1 MIKSEY
7 LSELFIP
14 YLKKEEKVAQ
24 YIQLFRALQS
34 CILEGKLTAGAK
46 LPATRPLA
54 HSLKVS
60 RNTVKA
66 AFELL
71 QAEGYIQ
78 TRLGA
83 GTFVSDITS
92 VQLNREQDCSVQSTL
107 PVEIEFSNLMNRL
120 DWQAHQ
126 NITMGLG
133 LLAPALPAMSQF
145 PWIQWQRAVNY
156 AGRVMK
162 HESPKSEFGCEEL
175 REQIADYLQI
185 VRGVKCSSSNILIF
199 SGSQQAIYFTLQLL
213 INPGESV
220 FVEDPCYF
228 GIDGAVNALGA
239 VKVPIAV
246 DESGFNLQPDDYL
259 KSKLAVVTP
268 SRNYPL
274 GHTMSLTRR
283 MALLNW
289 ANNHNGWV
297 IEDDYDSEFRFDRPP
312 LTSLQ
317 GLSNGQR
324 VIYAGTF
331 SRILHQS
338 IRIGYLVLPDQLVAP
353 FSVAKRLM
361 HGSLPV
367 LPQLALAKF
376 MANGHFSSHVR
387 KMRKLYSIRRDILR
401 SLISEQLPSY
411 LQEVS
416 SDGGM
421 HCVYYLKHALSD
433 IEICDQAA
441 KQGLAI
447 RPLSSYYS
455 QKMIKQGLV
464 IGFAGFSESEQ
475 VKAVSILKHIM
486 VNDIQ

>member
-14 YLKKEEKVAQ
+14 YLKKEEKIPQ

-34 CILEGKLTAGAK
+34 CILEGKLASGAK
-46 LPATRPLA
+46 LPASRPLA
-54 HSLKVS
+54 QSLKVS

-83 GTFVSDITS
+83 GTFVSDTSS
-92 VQLNREQDCSVQSTL
+92 VQLKLRDTNSTESA
-107 PVEIEFSNLMNRL
+107 PPIDIQFSELMTRL
-120 DWQAHQ
+120 DWKSHQ
-126 NITMGLG
+126 DLTMGLG

-175 REQIADYLQI
+175 REQIADYLKI
-185 VRGVKCSSSNILIF
+185 VRGVKCNASNLLIF

-213 INPGESV
+213 INPGDSV
-220 FVEDPCYF
+220 FVEDPCYY
-228 GIDGAVNALGA
+228 GINGAVNALGA
-239 VKVPIAV
+239 VKVPIPV
-246 DESGFNLQPDDYL
+246 DESGFDLLPADYH

-274 GHTMSLTRR
+274 GHTMSLSRR

-289 ANNHNGWV
+289 ANSENGWI
-297 IEDDYDSEFRFDRPP
+297 IEDDYDSEFRFDKPP

-338 IRIGYLVLPDQLVAP
+338 IRIGYLVLPDELVAP

-387 KMRKLYSIRRDILR
+387 KMRKLYRGRREILR
-401 SLISEQLPSY
+401 ELIASQLSEY
-411 LQEVS
+411 LELIS

-421 HCVYYLKHALSD
+421 HCVYYLTHKLSD
-433 IEICDQAA
+433 IQICQQAD

-455 QKMIKQGLV
+455 LNDSKQGLV
-464 IGFAGFSESEQ
+464 IGFAGFTELEQ
-475 VKAVSILKHIM
+475 RKAIAALKEVM
-486 VNDIQ
+486 TNVD

>member
-14 YLKKEEKVAQ
+14 YLKKEEKIPQ

-34 CILEGKLTAGAK
+34 CILEGKLSAGSK
-46 LPATRPLA
+46 LPASRPLA
-54 HSLKVS
+54 QSLKVS

-83 GTFVSDITS
+83 GSFVSDTTS
-92 VQLNREQDCSVQSTL
+92 VQLTKQNTSTIEKTPSVDIQ
-107 PVEIEFSNLMNRL
+107 FSQLMNRL
-120 DWQAHQ
+120 NWQEHQ
-126 NITMGLG
+126 DSTIGMG

-162 HESPKSEFGCEEL
+162 HESPKAEFGCEEL

-185 VRGVKCSSSNILIF
+185 VRGVKCHASNILIF

-213 INPGESV
+213 INPGDSV
-220 FVEDPCYF
+220 FVEDPCYY
-228 GIDGAVNALGA
+228 GINGAVNALGA
-239 VKVPIAV
+239 LKLPISV
-246 DESGFNLQPDDYL
+246 DENGFNLQQDDYP

-274 GHTMSLTRR
+274 GHTMSLARR

-289 ANNHNGWV
+289 ANNENGWI
-297 IEDDYDSEFRFDRPP
+297 IEDDYDSEFRFDKPP

-317 GLSNGQR
+317 GLSSGQR

-338 IRIGYLVLPDQLVAP
+338 IRIGYLVLPDQLIAP

-387 KMRKLYSIRRDILR
+387 KMRKLYSSRREVLR
-401 SLISEQLPSY
+401 RLIAAELPQSLEL
-411 LQEVS
+411 VK

-421 HCVYYLKHALSD
+421 HCVFYLHHKLSD
-433 IEICDQAA
+433 RQICERAEA
-441 KQGLAI
+441 QGLAI

-455 QKMIKQGLV
+455 QKVTKQGLV
-464 IGFAGFSESEQ
+464 IGFAGFTEAEQ
-475 VKAVSILKHIM
+475 SKAVGLLKAIM
-486 VNDIQ
+486 IA